1 MGNGN
6 GTNNGGGGHN
16 NGTGNGQGEGL
27 VNTEKEANLDYARK
41 ATDLILN
48 RLQGQLSR
56 GKVDESLLK
65 ELGWTKDEVR
75 RFVERMRR
83 QAQSEQGGN
92 TPADE
97 ARRLQWEETL
107 RSLEL
112 KQSPK
117 SRSGAGLKKVGGVEM
132 ESRRSTPPP
141 EFRELY
147 DAYTK
152 SLSNSQT
159 PRERS
164 SAAH

>member
-1 MGNGN
+1 MGNGS
-6 GTNNGGGGHN
+6 GTNTGGGGHN

-27 VNTEKEANLDYARK
+27 VNTEKDANLDYARK

-56 GKVDESLLK
+56 GKVDEKLLK

-83 QAQSEQGGN
+83 QAQSDPGGN
-92 TPADE
+92 TPAD
-97 ARRLQWEETL
+97 LQYQETL

-117 SRSGAGLKKVGGVEM
+117 IRSGAGLKKVGGVEM
-132 ESRRSTPPP
+132 ESRRSVPPA
-141 EFRELY
+141 EFKDLY
-147 DAYTK
+147 ESFLK
-152 SLSNSQT
+152 SVNGQT
-159 PRERS
+159 PRDKK
-164 SAAH
+164 